1 MKSFCAA
8 PGLLALA
15 CALAQAQG
23 YPSKPIRIIQPA
35 PPGGPSDVQIRAV
48 APLLQQTLGQPFVIE
63 NRPGGD
69 GIISAE
75 ACAKAPPDGYTLCL
89 ANGGMIVAN
98 PLLHSKL
105 PYDAE
110 HDFVPIINMGVF
122 TSAILVHPSVAARSM
137 PELIA
142 LAKKEPGTVTW
153 GTASTAPTSADALYI
168 EWFKRQGV
176 QFLAVP
182 YKINTQAMNGA
193 VAGEVQVVL
202 YAIGQAARLAKSGQL
217 RPIATV
223 SDARSAYLP
232 DLPTMKEQGVDL
244 TLRSWFGLFG
254 RAGMAQQDV
263 RRLNAEIRR
272 IMEDAAFRE
281 KFSSA
286 VGLNFEPN
294 TPEEFAAFI
303 RDERATLDR
312 LYTQVGVKRD

>member
-1 MKSFCAA
+1 
-8 PGLLALA
+8 
-15 CALAQAQG
+15 
-23 YPSKPIRIIQPA
+23 
-35 PPGGPSDVQIRAV
+35 
-48 APLLQQTLGQPFVIE
+48 
-63 NRPGGD
+63 
-69 GIISAE
+69 
-75 ACAKAPPDGYTLCL
+75 
-89 ANGGMIVAN
+89 
-98 PLLHSKL
+98 
-105 PYDAE
+105 
-110 HDFVPIINMGVF
+110 
-122 TSAILVHPSVAARSM
+122 M